1 MNKVALIT
9 GASRGIGKAICA
21 HLALEGFSIGVT
33 ARSVTEGDMT
43 PYPGTIH
50 ETAAL
55 VESLGGHALPI
66 RCDVGVPND
75 IQGAVEKTLAA
86 FGRIDVMINNAR
98 YEGPANW
105 EKIEDLEWSSI
116 STAIDCNFKA
126 PLMFMRLLIPQM
138 AKQGGGLFIN
148 VTTGIEGHLS
158 NQNMPGQ
165 ASTSLLYP
173 STKAGLNWTTMLLAK
188 EVREHNISVVG
199 LQPGATLVERVTVS
213 KEASMGYNLPRRHS
227 VHMPCVVVS
236 HLATSSDAMPHNGT
250 IIEAHDFALEHSL
263 MTEDEIGHPFKEGE
277 IYDAYAEPYWLALR
291 QARAA
296 RG

>member
-1 MNKVALIT
+1 MDA
-9 GASRGIGKAICA
+9 
-21 HLALEGFSIGVT
+21 
-33 ARSVTEGDMT
+33 
-43 PYPGTIH
+43 
-50 ETAAL
+50 
-55 VESLGGHALPI
+55 
-66 RCDVGVPND
+66 
-75 IQGAVEKTLAA
+75 
-86 FGRIDVMINNAR
+86 
-98 YEGPANW
+98 
-105 EKIEDLEWSSI
+105 I

-213 KEASMGYNLPRRHS
+213 KEASMGYNLPAGTRCTCRASSSPTWQHRPTRCPTTARS
-227 VHMPCVVVS
+227 SRPT
-236 HLATSSDAMPHNGT
+236 TSP
-250 IIEAHDFALEHSL
+250 
-263 MTEDEIGHPFKEGE
+263 
-277 IYDAYAEPYWLALR
+277 
-291 QARAA
+291 
-296 RG
+296 